1 MMLNMAANGRY
12 RFDFLCPTI
21 LTVCNF
27 FLFLLASASFLNITV
42 IAVDRLYVIYL
53 HLRYQELVTPKCVI
67 ITLVSLWLTSAVSA
81 SIFVS
86 LRDRNR
92 IVVVIMGLVGIPFT
106 TVAYILIYKVVRHH
120 QNQIRSHLQLQNVQ
134 TMELVREKKSALNAL
149 FVYVVFIVCYLPYLC
164 CEILLIT
171 NSSRI
176 SFWAADHAAFFFLLL
191 NSSLNPLLYCWRY
204 QEMRQ
209 IVKNTLKKILRIT
222 DS

>member
-1 MMLNMAANGRY
+1 MAAQFCTHELEGLASLVHLHETFMLTVCVSSLVSSLVATLGNLLVIHALWKASSIPANLKKLLLNLAIADLVVGSFAQLMFGVIIAMMLNMAANGRY

-21 LTVCNF
+21 LTVCYF

-53 HLRYQELVTPKCVI
+53 HLRYQELVTPQRVI

-120 QNQIRSHLQLQNVQ
+120 QNQI
-134 TMELVREKKSALNAL
+134 T
-149 FVYVVFIVCYLPYLC
+149 
-164 CEILLIT
+164 
-171 NSSRI
+171 
-176 SFWAADHAAFFFLLL
+176 
-191 NSSLNPLLYCWRY
+191 
-204 QEMRQ
+204 
-209 IVKNTLKKILRIT
+209 
-222 DS
+222 